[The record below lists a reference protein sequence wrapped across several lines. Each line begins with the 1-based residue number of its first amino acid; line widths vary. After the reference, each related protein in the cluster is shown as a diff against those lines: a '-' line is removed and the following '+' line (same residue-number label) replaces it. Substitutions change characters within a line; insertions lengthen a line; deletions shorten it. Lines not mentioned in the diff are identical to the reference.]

1 MYCLYFFTETGVV
14 SNYYQ
19 NFYMNNEYL
28 SKEGLEKLKN
38 ELESLKT
45 DKRKEIADRLKHAKS
60 LGDLSENAEYKE
72 TLEAMN
78 LMEDRI
84 EKLEDIIKR
93 AVVIE
98 KGSGSSV
105 QLGSAVKIKKEADG
119 KICEYILVGQEEAD
133 ISLGKISNQSP
144 IGRALSGKGKGDKV
158 KVLTPGG
165 EINYTIENIS

>member
-1 MYCLYFFTETGVV
+1 
-14 SNYYQ
+14 
-19 NFYMNNEYL
+19 MNNEYL

-72 TLEAMN
+72 ALEAMN

-93 AVVIE
+93 TVVIK
-98 KGSGSSV
+98 KGSGSNV
-105 QLGSAVKIKKEADG
+105 QLGSVVKIKKETDG
-119 KICEYILVGQEEAD
+119 EVCEYTLVGQEEAN
-133 ISLGKISNQSP
+133 IFLGKISNQSP
-144 IGRALSGKGKGDKV
+144 IGNALIGK
-158 KVLTPGG
+158 
-165 EINYTIENIS
+165 

>member
-1 MYCLYFFTETGVV
+1 MIN
-14 SNYYQ
+14 S
-19 NFYMNNEYL
+19 EYL

-38 ELESLKT
+38 ELEYLKT

-72 TLEAMN
+72 TLEAMS
-78 LMEDRI
+78 LAEDRI

-105 QLGSAVKIKKEADG
+105 QLGSSVKIRKETDG
-119 KICEYILVGQEEAD
+119 KICEYVLVGQEETD
-133 ISLGKISNQSP
+133 VSIGKISNQSP
-144 IGRALSGKGKGDKV
+144 IGGALIGKKKATRS
-158 KVLTPGG
+158 K
-165 EINYTIENIS
+165 

>member
-1 MYCLYFFTETGVV
+1 
-14 SNYYQ
+14 
-19 NFYMNNEYL
+19 MNNEYL

-45 DKRKEIADRLKHAKS
+45 TKRKEIADRLKHAKS

-93 AVVIE
+93 AVIIK

-105 QLGSAVKIKKEADG
+105 QLGSVVKIKKETDG
-119 KICEYILVGQEEAD
+119 KIREYILVGQEEAD
-133 ISLGKISNQSP
+133 VSLGKISNQSP
-144 IGRALSGKGKGDKV
+144 IGGALVGKKKGDTV
-158 KVLTPGG
+158 KIAIPGG
-165 EINYTIENIS
+165 ETKYIIEDIS

>member
-1 MYCLYFFTETGVV
+1 MIN
-14 SNYYQ
+14 S
-19 NFYMNNEYL
+19 EYL

-38 ELESLKT
+38 ELEYLKT

-72 TLEAMN
+72 TLEAMS
-78 LMEDRI
+78 LAEDRI

-98 KGSGSSV
+98 KR
-105 QLGSAVKIKKEADG
+105 LGVKRPARVIRKDKKETDG
-119 KICEYILVGQEEAD
+119 KICEYVLVGQEEAD

-144 IGRALSGKGKGDKV
+144 LGGALMGKKKATRS
-158 KVLTPGG
+158 K
-165 EINYTIENIS
+165 

>member
-1 MYCLYFFTETGVV
+1 
-14 SNYYQ
+14 
-19 NFYMNNEYL
+19 MNSEYL

-45 DKRKEIADRLKHAKS
+45 KKRKEIADRLKYAKS

-72 TLEAMN
+72 ALEAMN
-78 LMEDRI
+78 LVEDRI

-98 KGSGSSV
+98 KGSGTSV
-105 QLGSAVKIKKEADG
+105 QLGSAVKIKKETDG
-119 KICEYILVGQEEAD
+119 KICEYVLVGQEEAD

-144 IGRALSGKGKGDKV
+144 LGCALVGRKKGEMV
-158 KVLTPGG
+158 KVLTPNG
-165 EINYTIENIS
+165 EIKYTIENIS